1 MATLKEQLLN
11 EDTRPLLVKDCCT
24 LIDQEVGRKRGF
36 KGLALKAA
44 YKTIKAIR
52 SGFVAG
58 VVNALLD
65 EWVEELEP
73 FYADFSATDETDF
86 ASFVDRKRSLVA
98 EALLKV
104 TDRRAQS
111 TTHRTAAKLYNRQRP
126 NAKSQVE
133 ESVAGLGRVVA
144 RHLQ

>member
-1 MATLKEQLLN
+1 MAPLKEQLLN
-11 EDTRPLLVKDCCT
+11 EDIRPLLVRDCCT
-24 LIDQEVGRKRGF
+24 LIDQEVGRKRGL

-44 YKTIKAIR
+44 YKAVKTIR
-52 SGFVAG
+52 RGFVSG

-65 EWVEELEP
+65 EWVEELEC
-73 FYADFSATDETDF
+73 FYAEFEEADERDF

-126 NAKSQVE
+126 NAKTQVE

-144 RHLQ
+144 KHLN

>member
-11 EDTRPLLVKDCCT
+11 EDTRPTLVVDCCT
-24 LIDQEVGRKRGF
+24 LIDQEVGRKRGL
-36 KGLALKAA
+36 KGFALKAA

-52 SGFVAG
+52 RGFVSG

-65 EWVEELEP
+65 EWVEELET
-73 FYADFSATDETDF
+73 FYTDF
-86 ASFVDRKRSLVA
+86 EAAGETNFGSFVDRKRSQVA
-98 EALLKV
+98 EALLTV

-111 TTHRTAAKLYNRQRP
+111 TTHRTAAKLYHRQRP
-126 NAKSQVE
+126 NAKTQVE

-144 RHLQ
+144 KHLS